1 MERKSELKSIALV
14 GRPNVGK
21 SRLFNRL
28 LGRRVSIV
36 HDQPGVTRDIV
47 LEKISDNALLMD
59 TGGMGATAEMTE
71 KIIADATNE
80 QANFA
85 IVAADVIVFVV
96 DSQAGLTALDEE
108 IASLLRSSG
117 KKVVLA
123 VNKVDLPMHE
133 ERAAEFHRL
142 GFRDVVEISAEHG
155 YGMDAL
161 AGVLERECG
170 DISTPPS
177 DDTAGLR
184 VKRKTNTSLD
194 YLSSLRTRRAIEAS
208 DVAILVLDAMEGV
221 SELDKRLAGEIVAC
235 GASLIVVV
243 NKWDYATETFAK
255 SPLRG
260 YTDIRQFGEKFDEAV
275 RQKLGAIGDS
285 PIYFVSAKDNKG
297 VDRLL
302 EAAWRM
308 YKKMNSTVPTSKL
321 NSCVKKLVDTNPPK
335 YVDGKRFKVYYCV
348 KTASRPYTIRM
359 YCNRADSLTETYRR
373 YLVNGIRD
381 SLNLGGVSVKIET
394 VGKTPQT
401 LQERLGGK

>member
-177 DDTAGLR
+177 DDASDRVKICVAGRPNVGKSSILNRILGEERLIVSDVAGTTRDSVKCDIDAPLKNGETMKFRLFDTAGLR
-184 VKRKTNTSLD
+184 STTFRRSAPAGRLRLPTSRFWC
-194 YLSSLRTRRAIEAS
+194 STQWRAC
-208 DVAILVLDAMEGV
+208 
-221 SELDKRLAGEIVAC
+221 R
-235 GASLIVVV
+235 
-243 NKWDYATETFAK
+243 
-255 SPLRG
+255 
-260 YTDIRQFGEKFDEAV
+260 
-275 RQKLGAIGDS
+275 
-285 PIYFVSAKDNKG
+285 
-297 VDRLL
+297 
-302 EAAWRM
+302 
-308 YKKMNSTVPTSKL
+308 NSTSVW
-321 NSCVKKLVDTNPPK
+321 
-335 YVDGKRFKVYYCV
+335 
-348 KTASRPYTIRM
+348 
-359 YCNRADSLTETYRR
+359 RA
-373 YLVNGIRD
+373 
-381 SLNLGGVSVKIET
+381 K
-394 VGKTPQT
+394 
-401 LQERLGGK
+401 

>member
-1 MERKSELKSIALV
+1 
-14 GRPNVGK
+14 
-21 SRLFNRL
+21 
-28 LGRRVSIV
+28 
-36 HDQPGVTRDIV
+36 
-47 LEKISDNALLMD
+47 
-59 TGGMGATAEMTE
+59 
-71 KIIADATNE
+71 
-80 QANFA
+80 
-85 IVAADVIVFVV
+85 
-96 DSQAGLTALDEE
+96 
-108 IASLLRSSG
+108 
-117 KKVVLA
+117 
-123 VNKVDLPMHE
+123 
-133 ERAAEFHRL
+133 
-142 GFRDVVEISAEHG
+142 
-155 YGMDAL
+155 
-161 AGVLERECG
+161 
-170 DISTPPS
+170 
-177 DDTAGLR
+177 
-184 VKRKTNTSLD
+184 
-194 YLSSLRTRRAIEAS
+194 
-208 DVAILVLDAMEGV
+208 MEGV